1 MSDTPQVINTLT
13 TKAEELTAYIR
24 KLEKA
29 IGQAR
34 SDLAHVNASIR
45 LFTAP
50 PPGTIAPVRMNI
62 GLLLKSKEL
71 GRLCREALTSG
82 PQNTRELALYIIRD
96 KGLDEADKHL
106 YAAVALRV
114 VNAMRMAEKRGK
126 VQRIGKK
133 AQTIVWAIKQPAA
146 NNLPNCG

>member
-1 MSDTPQVINTLT
+1 MNDTPQVVNTLRA
-13 TKAEELTAYIR
+13 KAEELSAYIR

-45 LFTAP
+45 LFQAP

-71 GRLCREALTSG
+71 GRLCREALAIG
-82 PQNTRELALYIIRD
+82 PHSTRELALYIIRD
-96 KGLDEADKHL
+96 KGLDPDDKHL
-106 YAAVALRV
+106 RAAVALRV
-114 VNAMRMAEKRGK
+114 VNSMRMAEKRGN
-126 VQRIGKK
+126 VHRVGKK
-133 AQTIVWAIKQPAA
+133 AQTIVWAIRDPT
-146 NNLPNCG
+146 LPR